1 MKCWRERSNFDAV
14 ALLVDM
20 FVEKVHKILYS
31 GETNTEMLAIGN
43 DMTTEYVL
51 INISS
56 GRVLVLEFLHNRVVY
71 DSTCLIGSINVG
83 RLTGVNDNICQKLLK
98 IEKKT
103 WCKNIA
109 PRSKM
114 EIRGTR
120 SEVETGVACCLPR
133 VITAFWYDWEVMSK
147 PGTRE

>member
-1 MKCWRERSNFDAV
+1 
-14 ALLVDM
+14 M

-103 WCKNIA
+103 
-109 PRSKM
+109 
-114 EIRGTR
+114 
-120 SEVETGVACCLPR
+120 
-133 VITAFWYDWEVMSK
+133 
-147 PGTRE
+147 